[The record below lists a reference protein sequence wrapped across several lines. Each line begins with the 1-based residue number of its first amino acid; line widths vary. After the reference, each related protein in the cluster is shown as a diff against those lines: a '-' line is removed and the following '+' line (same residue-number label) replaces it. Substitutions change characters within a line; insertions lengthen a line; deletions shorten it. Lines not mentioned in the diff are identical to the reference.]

1 MNNTGLGVD
10 DPDVNL
16 VENYMCKSERN
27 YTQYCNPEVDQLIMA
42 QSRELDF
49 RKRRS
54 LVWEIER
61 KLIEDVARPI
71 IYHGKAAT
79 CWHPHL
85 KGVAVHHNSIYN
97 NWRFEDAWL
106 DR

>member
-1 MNNTGLGVD
+1 MLFDLFAPIN
-10 DPDVNL
+10 
-16 VENYMCKSERN
+16 MCKSERN